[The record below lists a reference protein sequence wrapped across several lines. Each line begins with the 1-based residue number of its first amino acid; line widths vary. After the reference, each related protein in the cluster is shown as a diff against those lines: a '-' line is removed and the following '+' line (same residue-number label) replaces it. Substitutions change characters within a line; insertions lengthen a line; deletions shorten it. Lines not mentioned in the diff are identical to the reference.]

1 MQSLASGSRQS
12 HYQYKLG
19 DERIE
24 CSPAEKDLGVL
35 VDGKLYVSQQCSLT
49 AQKADCVLDYIKRRT
64 TSRSREVILP
74 LYSALV
80 RPQLKYCVQI
90 WSPQYRKDMDLLE
103 VVQRKATKTIQGME
117 HLFYKD
123 KLRELGLFSLEKR
136 RL

>member
-19 DERIE
+19 NERIE

-64 TSRSREVILP
+64 ASRSREVILP
-74 LYSALV
+74 LWLGDATFRILCLALGS
-80 RPQLKYCVQI
+80 PVQ
-90 WSPQYRKDMDLLE
+90 K
-103 VVQRKATKTIQGME
+103 KTGI
-117 HLFYKD
+117 
-123 KLRELGLFSLEKR
+123 S
-136 RL
+136 